1 MFKKYFT
8 NYQSPSDMYKK
19 LREKEVERNEHWA
32 HLIKLVL
39 DRMKKIV
46 KNVSE
51 NREFMIEKNER

>member
-19 LREKEVERNEHWA
+19 LRDKEVERNENWV

>member
-19 LREKEVERNEHWA
+19 LREKEVERNENWV

-51 NREFMIEKNER
+51 NREFMIEKKER

>member
-8 NYQSPSDMYKK
+8 NYQRPSDMYKK
-19 LREKEVERNEHWA
+19 LREKEVERNENWV

>member
-19 LREKEVERNEHWA
+19 LREKEVERNENWV